1 MSNVK
6 NFYNEIRRIRK
17 GCKYKR
23 LNQIVLKR
31 PLRTI
36 AKAVADEYK
45 IENPKIK
52 KWIRKIIFLSYTRFI
67 LV

>member
-1 MSNVK
+1 MSNEK

-17 GCKYKR
+17 GCKYER
-23 LNQIVLKR
+23 LNRFVLKR

-45 IENPKIK
+45 IESPNIK
-52 KWIRKIIFLSYTRFI
+52 NWTKKIIFI
-67 LV
+67 LY